1 MATIPLETPSQQR
14 SQTQKRWY
22 ERNAVPEF
30 VRLTWRDKTGQE
42 QVQKCRIL
50 DLSKLGMRVS
60 LPYKLEF
67 RTFIYVSAP
76 QLKLAG
82 TATVRHQKPEGREY
96 ITGLEFVGGLVYKA
110 NEE

>member
-1 MATIPLETPSQQR
+1 MATTPLETPSQPIA
-14 SQTQKRWY
+14 QTQKRWH
-22 ERNAVPEF
+22 ERNATPEF

-42 QVQKCRIL
+42 QAQKCRIL

-67 RTFIYVSAP
+67 RTFIHVSAP
-76 QLKLAG
+76 QLRLTG

-96 ITGLEFVGGLVYKA
+96 MTGLEFVGGLVYKA
-110 NEE
+110 DDE